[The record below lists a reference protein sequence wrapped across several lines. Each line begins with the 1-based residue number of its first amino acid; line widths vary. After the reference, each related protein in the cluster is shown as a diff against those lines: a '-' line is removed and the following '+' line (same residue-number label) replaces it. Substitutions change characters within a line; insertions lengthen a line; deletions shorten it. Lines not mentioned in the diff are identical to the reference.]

1 MAKPRKLFGD
11 RFEDAPEPES
21 EVTQIAFGMRATP
34 YSPNSDMATVVH
46 DLIGRFEASLGF
58 LKNVRLAVLRRASTR
73 TDNEFHVA
81 SASGVWIRNDKER
94 AIRGDV
100 DAGVWLDGDAWD
112 RLNPTQRQAWL
123 HHLLLRFTLTPK
135 GALKLQRPEVMA
147 WPEELKV
154 YGAWSDQ
161 LKLGFQGLDAN
172 TPGPKPAAIARRE
185 AAAAATPTAVN

>member
-1 MAKPRKLFGD
+1 MAKKSFAD
-11 RFEDAPEPES
+11 RFEDAPDPED
-21 EVTQIAFGMRATP
+21 EATQIAFGMRASP
-34 YSPNSDMATVVH
+34 YSANSDMAAVVH
-46 DLIGRFEASLGF
+46 DLIGRFGPSLGF
-58 LKNVRLAVLRRASTR
+58 LKNVRLAVLRRASKR

-112 RLNPTQRQAWL
+112 RLNVTQRQAWV

-135 GALKLQRPEVMA
+135 GALKLQRPDVMA
-147 WPEELKV
+147 WPEELKI

-161 LKLGFQGLDAN
+161 LKLGFQGLDASV
-172 TPGPKPAAIARRE
+172 PGHRPPAPPRREQPAA
-185 AAAAATPTAVN
+185 PPSAVN